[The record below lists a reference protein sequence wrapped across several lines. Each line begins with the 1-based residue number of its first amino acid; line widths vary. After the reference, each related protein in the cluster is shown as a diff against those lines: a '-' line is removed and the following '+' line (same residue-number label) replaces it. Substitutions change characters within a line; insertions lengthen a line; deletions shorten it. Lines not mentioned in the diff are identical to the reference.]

1 MSVEAA
7 CAVEGTAC
15 CACAASGK
23 AAMPAI
29 IAMKRRL
36 RIGPYLWRVSL
47 QLRTFKEE
55 IQAAECLPWVCAVA
69 GIANGRRDR
78 RDRKRRS
85 SGFDWM
91 QIVRSAAWR
100 GVGIEELWRL

>member
-1 MSVEAA
+1 MNLERPALAGLFFAKLEMSVEAV
-7 CAVEGTAC
+7 CAIEGTAC

-36 RIGPYLWRVSL
+36 RIGPYLCWVSL

-55 IQAAECLPWVCAVA
+55 IQAAECLPWVCAVQ
-69 GIANGRRDR
+69 RRR
-78 RDRKRRS
+78 FPVGASPTRQPLQPEQS
-85 SGFDWM
+85 
-91 QIVRSAAWR
+91 WR
-100 GVGIEELWRL
+100 

>member
-23 AAMPAI
+23 AATPAI

-36 RIGPYLWRVSL
+36 RIGPYLCWVSL
-47 QLRTFKEE
+47 QLSAFKQE
-55 IQAAECLPWVCAVA
+55 IQAAECLPWWFDDQPAT
-69 GIANGRRDR
+69 
-78 RDRKRRS
+78 
-85 SGFDWM
+85 SGLPLATD
-91 QIVRSAAWR
+91 IV
-100 GVGIEELWRL
+100 